1 LFERL
6 AGQKGIVVSMTVVA
20 SRPARTD
27 AGRRRDLIRMRRL
40 ATGLLLLMTAI
51 FVATRLAPSGWTWTA
66 YVGAFAEAG
75 MVGACADWFAVTA
88 LFRRPLG
95 LPIPH
100 TGIIPRN
107 KNRIGE
113 SLGDF
118 IANNFLTPGLLDA
131 RLRRLEPARR
141 LADWLTGG
149 DHAQVLAER
158 TAALLPEVVGAGAEL
173 RGLAGDL
180 IRRAARSRPVAP
192 LAARVLGWLWREPA
206 VQRLVS
212 RAIER
217 LAEFGQ
223 EHEAFIQSRIAG
235 ETWKWL
241 PKWIDRILAER
252 FTRDLLRFAD
262 ELCDPDHPWRR
273 DLDTAVEDLIRRL
286 AEDPDL
292 VARGEALR
300 DQLLADPAL
309 GRRLEGL
316 WAELGERLA
325 ADPSARGAI
334 IGEAMARALRGLG
347 AWLAEDPAARERV
360 DRWVRAAA
368 RRTLSAQREAIGG
381 FVAQVVAGWDAV
393 DVAERLEL
401 QVGRDLQY
409 IRINGTLVGGLVGLA
424 IFAAARWLS

>member
-1 LFERL
+1 
-6 AGQKGIVVSMTVVA
+6 MTVVA
-20 SRPARTD
+20 SYPVRTD
-27 AGRRRDLIRMRRL
+27 AERRRDLIRMRRL
-40 ATGLLLLMTAI
+40 ATGLLVLMTAI
-51 FVATRLAPSGWTWTA
+51 FVATRFAPPGWTWTA

-107 KNRIGE
+107 KDRIGE
-113 SLGDF
+113 SLGGF
-118 IANNFLTPGLLDA
+118 LANNFLTPGVLDA

-141 LADWLTGG
+141 LADWLAAD
-149 DHAQVLAER
+149 DHARVLAER
-158 TAALLPEVVGAGAEL
+158 TAALLPDVVGAGAEL
-173 RGLAGDL
+173 RDLAGDL
-180 IRRAARSRPVAP
+180 VRRAARSRPVAP
-192 LAARVLGWLWREPA
+192 LAARLLGWLWREPA
-206 VQRLVS
+206 VQRLVG
-212 RAIER
+212 RAIEG
-217 LAEFGQ
+217 LADFGQ

-262 ELCDPDHPWRR
+262 ELRDAGHPWRR
-273 DLDTAVEDLIRRL
+273 DLDAAVEDLIRRL

-292 VARGEALR
+292 VARGETFR
-300 DQLLADPAL
+300 DQLLADPTL

-325 ADPSARGAI
+325 ADPAARGAI
-334 IGEAMARALRGLG
+334 IGEALTRALRGLG
-347 AWLAEDPAARERV
+347 SWLAEDPIARERL
-360 DRWVRAAA
+360 DRWVRVAA
-368 RRTLSAQREAIGG
+368 RRTLAAQRQAIGG
-381 FVAQVVAGWDAV
+381 FVAQVVAGWNAA
-393 DVAERLEL
+393 DVADRLEL

-424 IFAAARWLS
+424 IYAAARWLS